1 MASRDYDEDWSAR
14 DQRKRKS
21 LSEEHFSGKSQK
33 SSFEHFS
40 GKSQKSSFDRSRQVV
55 NPRQVDLKNV
65 DSRKVKPI
73 LEERHRQERQR
84 PKR

>member
-1 MASRDYDEDWSAR
+1 MASHDYYEDWSAR

-21 LSEEHFSGKSQK
+21 LSEEHFSSKSQQ

-73 LEERHRQERQR
+73 HEDRHRQERQR